1 MSEYMEKHSI
11 SKLIGA
17 PPGYVGYDKG
27 GSITETVKR
36 KPYQVILFDEIE
48 KAHIDV
54 MNLLLQ
60 VLDEGRLT
68 DSHGKLV
75 DFKNTI
81 LILTSNLGHEHFNF
95 ASDIKEIRDKVH
107 AELKNTFRPEFLNR
121 IDDVI
126 IFETLSSESL
136 KEIVSI
142 QLRRLAM
149 RLENQKISLRFQDSA
164 IERIVK
170 DGNDKDYG
178 ARPIKRTIQN
188 LIEDPLSKKI
198 LSGEIK
204 SGDLIDVNSG
214 EIGEMILTKV

>member
-1 MSEYMEKHSI
+1 
-11 SKLIGA
+11 
-17 PPGYVGYDKG
+17 
-27 GSITETVKR
+27 
-36 KPYQVILFDEIE
+36 
-48 KAHIDV
+48 

-81 LILTSNLGHEHFNF
+81 LILTSNLGYEFFNLE
-95 ASDIKEIRDKVH
+95 SDIKEIKENVH

-121 IDDVI
+121 IDEII
-126 IFETLSSESL
+126 IFESLSKESL

-142 QLRRLAM
+142 QLRRLAK

-170 DGNDKDYG
+170 DGNDKVYG

-214 EIGEMILTKV
+214 EIGEVILTKV